1 MKGMPVCAEWSE
13 TFTAQQSTLFC
24 CLKSSEERHCLLSS
38 DLFALLSS
46 IVQKFFLLFLFFYKA
61 IAVQGLGSAP
71 HCWQVNIMCRRE
83 ISKGILPP
91 QGDTWK
97 AVNGD
102 MGKPWSS

>member
-1 MKGMPVCAEWSE
+1 M
-13 TFTAQQSTLFC
+13 FTAQQSTLFC

-38 DLFALLSS
+38 DPFALLSS

-83 ISKGILPP
+83 ISKGILPL